1 MENFEIGV
9 ILPGVAVQRRDGL
22 TLGEAAGHAERAG
35 LDGVWHGD
43 HLAVGGPVLD
53 APIAL
58 ATAAAATSR
67 VRIGTSV
74 FIPAIR
80 PLVWAAKQVAS
91 LQYVSG
97 ERLVLGVGSGGGAA
111 QWAAAGVPYGA
122 RGRLTDTAL
131 GLLPRLLAGEPV
143 LLPDAADRPVQ
154 PTPVLSPDAADADRP
169 VQTAPLISPDAAD
182 ADRPVQ
188 LAPAVSMP
196 PVWVGNASAAAIRRA
211 AAFGDGWFP
220 SLISPQEVARGRA
233 RLAELADGHGRPAPV
248 IAIGGAAHL
257 GGGATAQAEIAAG
270 ISGAYGR
277 PLEEV
282 AGIPLTGQP
291 KEVAERL
298 AEYRAAGASHAVI
311 GISGGDW
318 RRQVELLAE
327 VRHLLR
333 P

>member
-22 TLGEAAGHAERAG
+22 TLGEAARHAERAG

-97 ERLVLGVGSGGGAA
+97 ERLVLGVGSGGGPA
-111 QWAAAGVPYGA
+111 QWAAAGVPYGE

-143 LLPDAADRPVQ
+143 LLPDAADG
-154 PTPVLSPDAADADRP
+154 DR
-169 VQTAPLISPDAAD
+169 
-182 ADRPVQ
+182 RVQ
-188 LAPAVSMP
+188 LAPAVPMP

-220 SLISPQEVARGRA
+220 SLISPQDVARGRA

-298 AEYRAAGASHAVI
+298 AEYRAAGRAT
-311 GISGGDW
+311 
-318 RRQVELLAE
+318 R
-327 VRHLLR
+327 
-333 P
+333 

>member
-9 ILPGVAVQRRDGL
+9 ILPGVAVQRRGGL

-111 QWAAAGVPYGA
+111 QWAAAGVPYGE

-143 LLPDAADRPVQ
+143 LLPDAADR
-154 PTPVLSPDAADADRP
+154 L
-169 VQTAPLISPDAAD
+169 
-182 ADRPVQ
+182 VQ
-188 LAPAVSMP
+188 LLPAVPMP

-220 SLISPQEVARGRA
+220 SLISPQDVARGRA

-248 IAIGGAAHL
+248 IAIGGAAHV

-327 VRHLLR
+327 VRDLLR

>member
-1 MENFEIGV
+1 MESFEIGV

-22 TLGEAAGHAERAG
+22 TLAEAARHAERAG

-43 HLAVGGPVLD
+43 HLAIGGPVLD

-58 ATAAAATSR
+58 ATAAAATTRIR
-67 VRIGTSV
+67 VGTSV

-80 PLVWAAKQVAS
+80 PLAWAAKQVAT

-97 ERLVLGVGSGGGAA
+97 ERLVLGVGSGGGPA
-111 QWAAAGVPYGA
+111 QWAAAGVPYGE
-122 RGRLTDTAL
+122 RGRRTDTAL
-131 GLLPRLLAGEPV
+131 ELLPRLLAGEPV
-143 LLPDAADRPVQ
+143 RLPEAVAADTDQ
-154 PTPVLSPDAADADRP
+154 
-169 VQTAPLISPDAAD
+169 
-182 ADRPVQ
+182 PVQ
-188 LAPAVSMP
+188 LAPAVPMP

-211 AAFGDGWFP
+211 ARLGDGWFP
-220 SLISPQEVARGRA
+220 SLISPQEVARGRV

-248 IAIGGAAHL
+248 IAIGGAAHV
-257 GGGATAQAEIAAG
+257 GGGPAAQAEIASG

-291 KEVAERL
+291 EEVAERL

-311 GISGGDW
+311 GVSGGDW
-318 RRQVELLAE
+318 RAQVDLLAE
-327 VRHLLR
+327 AKDLLR
-333 P
+333 R